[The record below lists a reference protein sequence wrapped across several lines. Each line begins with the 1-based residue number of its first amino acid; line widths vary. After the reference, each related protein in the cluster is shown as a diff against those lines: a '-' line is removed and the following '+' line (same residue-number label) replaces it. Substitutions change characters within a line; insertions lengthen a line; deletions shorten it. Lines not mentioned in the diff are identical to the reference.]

1 MIKITF
7 DGKPVLDKNKSGIGW
22 YSRNLIHQLL
32 KSEEFECHMNYFT
45 SGLSSEGKEEIK
57 KLKAEGM
64 KLHKIENKSSIL
76 TNALLVFGYPY
87 RKYFGEKTDVMQ
99 FFNYFVPRSVNG
111 KKVTIIHDMVIYDHP
126 ETVRLRTML
135 YLKLGLR
142 KSVKRADLIITDS
155 YFSKE
160 RILKHLKVKEEKIRV
175 IHPCIDYEVFNKKNA
190 HSVYVE
196 AAEETES
203 VQSKKDKKV
212 QSEAA
217 EIVQQIRKKY
227 SLKEKYMLYLGTLE
241 PRKNIKRLI
250 LAYSHLVEKNAVA
263 PELVIAGGKGWKYQ
277 DIYKTIK
284 EKNLESRVKILGYVE
299 EKDAPVIMG
308 NAMFFVFPSMYEGFG
323 MPPVEAL
330 ACGTPVMAGN
340 AASLPE
346 ALEENAH
353 YVDPFSVKSIYKGLK
368 YMLENYESLR
378 KELLEKNLTCFF
390 EKYDSKKT
398 VKSYEKIYREMFL
411 VKKRNKK

>member
-45 SGLSSEGKEEIK
+45 SGLSDEGKEEIK

-64 KLHKIENKSSIL
+64 KLHKIENKSSML

-126 ETVRLRTML
+126 ETVRFRTML
-135 YLKLGLR
+135 YLKLGLQ

-190 HSVYVE
+190 H
-196 AAEETES
+196 
-203 VQSKKDKKV
+203 K
-212 QSEAA
+212 A

-241 PRKNIKRLI
+241 PRKNIRRLI
-250 LAYSHLVEKNAVA
+250 LAYSHLVGKNAMT

-284 EKNLESRVKILGYVE
+284 EKNLESKVKILGYVE

-378 KELLEKNLTCFF
+378 KELLEKNLTGFF

-398 VKSYEKIYREMFL
+398 VKSYEIIYREMFPS
-411 VKKRNKK
+411 KH

>member
-126 ETVRLRTML
+126 ETVRFRTML
-135 YLKLGLR
+135 YLKLGLQ

-190 HSVYVE
+190 H
-196 AAEETES
+196 
-203 VQSKKDKKV
+203 K
-212 QSEAA
+212 A

-250 LAYSHLVEKNAVA
+250 LAYSHLVEKNALA

-378 KELLEKNLTCFF
+378 KKLLEKNLTGFF

-398 VKSYEKIYREMFL
+398 VKSYEKIYREML
-411 VKKRNKK
+411 PVKLETKSNVKTRNKK

>member
-64 KLHKIENKSSIL
+64 KLHKIENKSSML

-126 ETVRLRTML
+126 ETVRFRTML

-190 HSVYVE
+190 HK
-196 AAEETES
+196 AES
-203 VQSKKDKKV
+203 
-212 QSEAA
+212 
-217 EIVQQIRKKY
+217 VQQIRKKY
-227 SLKEKYMLYLGTLE
+227 SLEEQYILYLGTLE

-250 LAYSHLVEKNAVA
+250 LAYSHLVEKNAVT

-277 DIYKTIK
+277 EIYKTIK

-378 KELLEKNLTCFF
+378 KELLEKNLTGFF

-398 VKSYEKIYREMFL
+398 VKSYEIIYKEMIL
-411 VKKRNKK
+411 SKN

>member
-32 KSEEFECHMNYFT
+32 KSKEFECHMNYFT

-64 KLHKIENKSSIL
+64 KLHKIENKSSML

-126 ETVRLRTML
+126 ETVRFRTML

-190 HSVYVE
+190 H
-196 AAEETES
+196 
-203 VQSKKDKKV
+203 K
-212 QSEAA
+212 A

-241 PRKNIKRLI
+241 PRKNIRRLI
-250 LAYSHLVEKNAVA
+250 LAYSHLVGKNAMT

-277 DIYKTIK
+277 EIYKTIK

-378 KELLEKNLTCFF
+378 KELLEKNLTAFF

-398 VKSYEKIYREMFL
+398 VKSYEEIYREMFL
-411 VKKRNKK
+411 VKLETKK

>member
-126 ETVRLRTML
+126 ETVRFRTML

-190 HSVYVE
+190 H
-196 AAEETES
+196 
-203 VQSKKDKKV
+203 K
-212 QSEAA
+212 A

-250 LAYSHLVEKNAVA
+250 LAYSHLVEKNAVT

-378 KELLEKNLTCFF
+378 KELLEKNLTGFF

-398 VKSYEKIYREMFL
+398 VKSYEKIYREMFPS
-411 VKKRNKK
+411 KH

>member
-126 ETVRLRTML
+126 ETVRFRTML

-190 HSVYVE
+190 H
-196 AAEETES
+196 
-203 VQSKKDKKV
+203 K
-212 QSEAA
+212 A

-227 SLKEKYMLYLGTLE
+227 SLKEKYILYLGTLE

-250 LAYSHLVEKNAVA
+250 LAYSHLVEKNAVT

-277 DIYKTIK
+277 DI
-284 EKNLESRVKILGYVE
+284 
-299 EKDAPVIMG
+299 

-368 YMLENYESLR
+368 YMLENYESIR
-378 KELLEKNLTCFF
+378 KELLEKNLTGFF

-411 VKKRNKK
+411 SKH

>member
-1 MIKITF
+1 MIKLTF

-126 ETVRLRTML
+126 ETVRFRTML

-190 HSVYVE
+190 H
-196 AAEETES
+196 
-203 VQSKKDKKV
+203 K
-212 QSEAA
+212 A

-250 LAYSHLVEKNAVA
+250 LAYSHLVEKNAVP

-378 KELLEKNLTCFF
+378 KELLEKNLTGFF

-398 VKSYEKIYREMFL
+398 VKSYEKIYREMFPS
-411 VKKRNKK
+411 KH

>member
-64 KLHKIENKSSIL
+64 KLHKIENKSSML

-126 ETVRLRTML
+126 ETVRFRTML

-142 KSVKRADLIITDS
+142 ESVKRADLIITDS

-190 HSVYVE
+190 H
-196 AAEETES
+196 
-203 VQSKKDKKV
+203 K
-212 QSEAA
+212 A

-378 KELLEKNLTCFF
+378 KELLEKNLTGFF

-398 VKSYEKIYREMFL
+398 VKSYEKIYREI
-411 VKKRNKK
+411 KRNLKNK

>member
-126 ETVRLRTML
+126 ETVRFRTML

-190 HSVYVE
+190 H
-196 AAEETES
+196 
-203 VQSKKDKKV
+203 K
-212 QSEAA
+212 A

-227 SLKEKYMLYLGTLE
+227 SLKEKYILYLGTLE

-250 LAYSHLVEKNAVA
+250 LAYSHLVEKNAVT

-277 DIYKTIK
+277 DIYKIIK

-299 EKDAPVIMG
+299 EKDVPVIMG

-368 YMLENYESLR
+368 YMLENYESIR
-378 KELLEKNLTCFF
+378 KELLEKNLTGFF

-411 VKKRNKK
+411 SKH

>member
-1 MIKITF
+1 
-7 DGKPVLDKNKSGIGW
+7 
-22 YSRNLIHQLL
+22 
-32 KSEEFECHMNYFT
+32 
-45 SGLSSEGKEEIK
+45 
-57 KLKAEGM
+57 
-64 KLHKIENKSSIL
+64 
-76 TNALLVFGYPY
+76 
-87 RKYFGEKTDVMQ
+87 MQ

-126 ETVRLRTML
+126 ETVRFRTML

-190 HSVYVE
+190 H
-196 AAEETES
+196 
-203 VQSKKDKKV
+203 K
-212 QSEAA
+212 A

-250 LAYSHLVEKNAVA
+250 LAYSHLVEKNAVP

-378 KELLEKNLTCFF
+378 KELLEKNLTGFF

-411 VKKRNKK
+411 

>member
-1 MIKITF
+1 MIKLTF

-45 SGLSSEGKEEIK
+45 SGLSDEGKEEIK

-64 KLHKIENKSSIL
+64 KLHKIENKSSML

-126 ETVRLRTML
+126 ETVRFRTML

-190 HSVYVE
+190 H
-196 AAEETES
+196 
-203 VQSKKDKKV
+203 K
-212 QSEAA
+212 A

-250 LAYSHLVEKNAVA
+250 LAYSHLVEKNAVT

-378 KELLEKNLTCFF
+378 KELLEKNLTGFF

-398 VKSYEKIYREMFL
+398 VKSFEKIYREMFL
-411 VKKRNKK
+411 VKLETKK

>member
-126 ETVRLRTML
+126 ETVRFRTML
-135 YLKLGLR
+135 YLKLGLQ

-190 HSVYVE
+190 H
-196 AAEETES
+196 
-203 VQSKKDKKV
+203 K
-212 QSEAA
+212 A

-250 LAYSHLVEKNAVA
+250 LAYSHLVEKNAVT

-308 NAMFFVFPSMYEGFG
+308 NAMIFVFPSMYEGFG

-378 KELLEKNLTCFF
+378 KELLEKNLTGFF

-398 VKSYEKIYREMFL
+398 VKSYEEIYREMFL
-411 VKKRNKK
+411 VKLETKSNVKLETKK

>member
-64 KLHKIENKSSIL
+64 KLHKIENKSSML

-126 ETVRLRTML
+126 ETVRFRTML

-160 RILKHLKVKEEKIRV
+160 RILKHLNVKEEKIKV

-190 HSVYVE
+190 H
-196 AAEETES
+196 
-203 VQSKKDKKV
+203 K
-212 QSEAA
+212 A

-250 LAYSHLVEKNAVA
+250 LAYSHLVEKNASA

-277 DIYKTIK
+277 EIYKTIK

-378 KELLEKNLTCFF
+378 KELLEKDLTGFF

-398 VKSYEKIYREMFL
+398 VKSYEKIYREL
-411 VKKRNKK
+411 ETKK

>member
-64 KLHKIENKSSIL
+64 KLHKIDNKSSIL

-126 ETVRLRTML
+126 ETVRFRTML

-190 HSVYVE
+190 HK
-196 AAEETES
+196 A
-203 VQSKKDKKV
+203 K
-212 QSEAA
+212 
-217 EIVQQIRKKY
+217 IVQQIRKKY

-250 LAYSHLVEKNAVA
+250 LAYSHLVEKNAVT

-378 KELLEKNLTCFF
+378 KELLEKNLTGFF

-398 VKSYEKIYREMFL
+398 VKSYEEIYREMFL
-411 VKKRNKK
+411 

>member
-1 MIKITF
+1 
-7 DGKPVLDKNKSGIGW
+7 
-22 YSRNLIHQLL
+22 
-32 KSEEFECHMNYFT
+32 MNYFT

-57 KLKAEGM
+57 RLKAEGM
-64 KLHKIENKSSIL
+64 KLHKIENKSSML

-126 ETVRLRTML
+126 ETVRFRTML

-160 RILKHLKVKEEKIRV
+160 RILKHLKIKEEKIRV

-190 HSVYVE
+190 H
-196 AAEETES
+196 
-203 VQSKKDKKV
+203 K
-212 QSEAA
+212 A

-241 PRKNIKRLI
+241 PRKNIRRLI
-250 LAYSHLVEKNAVA
+250 LAYSHLVEKNALI

-277 DIYKTIK
+277 EIYKTIK

-368 YMLENYESLR
+368 YMLENHERLR
-378 KELLEKNLTCFF
+378 KELLEKNLTGFL

-398 VKSYEKIYREMFL
+398 VKSYEIIYREMFPS
-411 VKKRNKK
+411 KH

>member
-64 KLHKIENKSSIL
+64 KLHKIENKSSML

-126 ETVRLRTML
+126 ETVRFRTML

-190 HSVYVE
+190 H
-196 AAEETES
+196 
-203 VQSKKDKKV
+203 K
-212 QSEAA
+212 A

-250 LAYSHLVEKNAVA
+250 LAYSHLVEKNALA

-299 EKDAPVIMG
+299 EKDVPVIMG

-368 YMLENYESLR
+368 YMLENHESLR
-378 KELLEKNLTCFF
+378 KELLEKNLTGFF

-398 VKSYEKIYREMFL
+398 VKSYEIIYREMFPS
-411 VKKRNKK
+411 KH

>member
-64 KLHKIENKSSIL
+64 KLHKIENKSSML

-99 FFNYFVPRSVNG
+99 FFNYYVPRSVNG

-126 ETVRLRTML
+126 ETVRFRTML

-190 HSVYVE
+190 H
-196 AAEETES
+196 
-203 VQSKKDKKV
+203 K
-212 QSEAA
+212 A

-250 LAYSHLVEKNAVA
+250 LAYSHLVEKNAVT

-353 YVDPFSVKSIYKGLK
+353 YVDPFSEKSIYKGLK

-378 KELLEKNLTCFF
+378 KELLEKNLTGFF

-398 VKSYEKIYREMFL
+398 VKSYEKIYREMIL
-411 VKKRNKK
+411 SKN

>member
-64 KLHKIENKSSIL
+64 KLHKIENKSSML

-126 ETVRLRTML
+126 ETVRFRTML

-190 HSVYVE
+190 HK
-196 AAEETES
+196 AEF
-203 VQSKKDKKV
+203 
-212 QSEAA
+212 
-217 EIVQQIRKKY
+217 VQQIRKKY

-250 LAYSHLVEKNAVA
+250 LAYSHLVEKNASV

-378 KELLEKNLTCFF
+378 KELLEKNLTGFF

-411 VKKRNKK
+411 SKN

>member
-64 KLHKIENKSSIL
+64 KLHKIENKSSML

-126 ETVRLRTML
+126 ETVRFRTML
-135 YLKLGLR
+135 YLKLGLQ

-196 AAEETES
+196 EAES
-203 VQSKKDKKV
+203 
-212 QSEAA
+212 
-217 EIVQQIRKKY
+217 VQQIRKKY

-250 LAYSHLVEKNAVA
+250 LAYSHLVEKNASV

-284 EKNLESRVKILGYVE
+284 EKKLESRVKILGYVE

-378 KELLEKNLTCFF
+378 KELLEKNLTGFF

-398 VKSYEKIYREMFL
+398 VKSYEKIYREL
-411 VKKRNKK
+411 ETKSNVKKRNKKECKKNK

>member
-126 ETVRLRTML
+126 ETVRFRTML

-190 HSVYVE
+190 H
-196 AAEETES
+196 
-203 VQSKKDKKV
+203 K
-212 QSEAA
+212 A
-217 EIVQQIRKKY
+217 EIAQQIRKKY

-284 EKNLESRVKILGYVE
+284 EKKLESRVKILGYVE

-378 KELLEKNLTCFF
+378 KELLEKNLTGFF

-398 VKSYEKIYREMFL
+398 VKSYEKIYREMFP
-411 VKKRNKK
+411 VKLETKSNVKTRNKK

>member
-64 KLHKIENKSSIL
+64 KLHKIENKSSML

-126 ETVRLRTML
+126 ETVRFRTML

-175 IHPCIDYEVFNKKNA
+175 IHPCIDYEVFNIKNA
-190 HSVYVE
+190 H
-196 AAEETES
+196 
-203 VQSKKDKKV
+203 K
-212 QSEAA
+212 A

-250 LAYSHLVEKNAVA
+250 LAYSHLVEKNAGT

-277 DIYKTIK
+277 EIYKTIK

-378 KELLEKNLTCFF
+378 KELLEKNLTGFF

-398 VKSYEKIYREMFL
+398 VKSYEEIYREMFP
-411 VKKRNKK
+411 VKLETKSNVKLETKK

>member
-64 KLHKIENKSSIL
+64 KLHKIENKSSML

-126 ETVRLRTML
+126 ETVRFRTML

-190 HSVYVE
+190 HK
-196 AAEETES
+196 A
-203 VQSKKDKKV
+203 K
-212 QSEAA
+212 
-217 EIVQQIRKKY
+217 IVQQIRKKY

-250 LAYSHLVEKNAVA
+250 LAYSHLVEKNAVT

-346 ALEENAH
+346 ALEKNAH
-353 YVDPFSVKSIYKGLK
+353 YVDPFSVRSIYKGLK
-368 YMLENYESLR
+368 YMLENHESLR
-378 KELLEKNLTCFF
+378 KELLEKDLTGFF

-398 VKSYEKIYREMFL
+398 VKSYEEIYREI
-411 VKKRNKK
+411 KRNVKNK

>member
-64 KLHKIENKSSIL
+64 KLHKIENKSSML

-126 ETVRLRTML
+126 ETVRFRTML
-135 YLKLGLR
+135 YLKLGLS

-190 HSVYVE
+190 HKGE
-196 AAEETES
+196 
-203 VQSKKDKKV
+203 K
-212 QSEAA
+212 
-217 EIVQQIRKKY
+217 VQQIRKKY

-250 LAYSHLVEKNAVA
+250 LAYSHLVEKNAVT

-277 DIYKTIK
+277 DVYKTIR

-378 KELLEKNLTCFF
+378 KELLEKNLTGFF

-398 VKSYEKIYREMFL
+398 VKSYEKIYREMFPS
-411 VKKRNKK
+411 KH